1 MAALYK
7 IMGDI
12 MRKIM
17 PVVYLAV
24 TVLFAATPASA
35 AQVRYTLSG
44 TGAGSINGSI
54 FSGAFTATAVGDTAT
69 DFNPDPAITSF
80 LTQPLQIS
88 IGANRFIST
97 LPVFVFTNNAVA
109 AGGFV
114 QLNPG
119 GVGTGVHSVTFNRA
133 AAFATYRGDTD
144 IGPLP
149 VTFEIFPPQFQFL
162 DTDLGQLT
170 WVPGSFQNVTFSAT
184 VLASG
189 VPEPASW
196 AMMMLGMALAG
207 VGLRRRNRIRLTYAR
222 G

>member
-1 MAALYK
+1 MVTLCK
-7 IMGDI
+7 SKGDI
-12 MRKIM
+12 MRKI
-17 PVVYLAV
+17 VVVACLAV
-24 TVLFAATPASA
+24 TALFAAAPASA
-35 AQVRYTLSG
+35 AQIRYTLSG
-44 TGAGSINGSI
+44 TGAGSINGTV

-133 AAFATYRGDTD
+133 AAFATYRGDAD

-162 DTDLGQLT
+162 DTDLGRLT
-170 WVPGSFQNVTFSAT
+170 WVPGSFQNVTFSAIS
-184 VLASG
+184 LASG
-189 VPEPASW
+189 VPEPGSW
-196 AMMMLGMALAG
+196 AMMMFGMALTGA
-207 VGLRRRNRIRLTYAR
+207 GLRRRNQIRLTYA
-222 G
+222 